1 MTELTPRE
9 VIADW
14 IEAELAECVPDPAS
28 AATAVLERLRDAG
41 FSVCATE
48 KLSDAVDFLDDVR
61 QAAMR
66 VISSCAIA
74 KAKIQL
80 AEGKQP

>member
-28 AATAVLERLRDAG
+28 AATAILDRLRDAG

-48 KLSDAVDFLDDVR
+48 KLADAADFLDDIRV
-61 QAAMR
+61 AAMR
-66 VISSCAIA
+66 VISSGTIA
-74 KAKIQL
+74 KAKVRMAQ
-80 AEGKQP
+80 GQKP

>member
-14 IEAELAECVPDPAS
+14 SEAELAECVPDPAA
-28 AATAVLERLRDAG
+28 AATAILDRLRDAG

-48 KLSDAVDFLDDVR
+48 MLTDAVDFLDDVR
-61 QAAMR
+61 EAAMR
-66 VISSCAIA
+66 VISSGAVA
-74 KAKIQL
+74 KAKIRM
-80 AEGKQP
+80 AEGRE

>member
-14 IEAELAECVPDPAS
+14 IEAELAECVPDPA
-28 AATAVLERLRDAG
+28 AAAAAIIDRLRDAG
-41 FSVCATE
+41 FSICATE
-48 KLSDAVDFLDDVR
+48 KLSDAADFLDDIRV
-61 QAAMR
+61 AAMR
-66 VISSCAIA
+66 VISSGTIA
-74 KAKIQL
+74 KAKIRM

>member
-28 AATAVLERLRDAG
+28 AAAAILDRIADAG

-48 KLSDAVDFLDDVR
+48 KLVDAVDFLDDIRV
-61 QAAMR
+61 AAMR
-66 VISSCAIA
+66 VISSGTIA
-74 KAKIQL
+74 KAKVRMAQ
-80 AEGKQP
+80 GQTP

>member
-1 MTELTPRE
+1 MSELTPRE

-14 IEAELAECVPDPAS
+14 IEEELAESVPDPAR
-28 AATAVLERLRDAG
+28 AATAILERLRDAG

-48 KLSDAVDFLDDVR
+48 KLSDAVDFLDDIR
-61 QAAMR
+61 IAALR
-66 VISSCAIA
+66 VISSGAIA
-74 KAKIQL
+74 KAKIRM

>member
-28 AATAVLERLRDAG
+28 AATAILDRLRDAG
-41 FSVCATE
+41 FSVCAAE
-48 KLSDAVDFLDDVR
+48 KLTDAVDFLDDVR
-61 QAAMR
+61 EAAMR
-66 VISSCAIA
+66 VISSSTIA
-74 KAKIQL
+74 KAKIRMAKGQ
-80 AEGKQP
+80 QP